1 MEVSKLSSTMDL
13 NLLASAD
20 LCLDLRGG
28 NWIVTSVK
36 LVQLTINV
44 LRHSD
49 CVESAR
55 HSGLFVTGGRHG
67 WQMHGVDRLYAM
79 EVVVVHNSDVGVVE
93 STAHHVL
100 CVRLSPGVTMETG
113 GNSRVLGLMAVAG
126 RLEMVATFHLDTLQE
141 GFKYSLR
148 VVLDFRR
155 EVVSDDLADELNDC
169 GTETLSCSLIVHIGN
184 QISLLDGLGGV
195 TGQIA
200 HVTGAFEGE
209 DGEHVFLSCLDID
222 R

>member
-1 MEVSKLSSTMDL
+1 MLGRRTKSLVGPSDGRVVDLGTSVANLVSLMEVSELSSTMDL

-28 NWIVTSVK
+28 NWVVTSVK

-44 LRHSD
+44 LRHSN
-49 CVESAR
+49 CVESAW
-55 HSGLFVTGGRHG
+55 HGGVFVTGGRHR
-67 WQMHGVDRLYAM
+67 WQMNGIDRLYAM

-126 RLEMVATFHLDTLQE
+126 RFELVATFHLDTLQE
-141 GFKYSLR
+141 ALKDGLR
-148 VVLDFRR
+148 IVLDF
-155 EVVSDDLADELNDC
+155 
-169 GTETLSCSLIVHIGN
+169 G
-184 QISLLDGLGGV
+184 
-195 TGQIA
+195 
-200 HVTGAFEGE
+200 
-209 DGEHVFLSCLDID
+209 
-222 R
+222 